1 MRALSRA
8 ISAYVCEFEELDEQ
22 EQALLLV
29 AADARTHAQA
39 PYSHYLVGAA
49 VLDGDGHITAGCN
62 VERCTYTQTTHAE
75 QAAVD
80 AMVVHGKSKKIRA
93 VAVVAG
99 PEGIVGKSI
108 DNFPKG
114 EVVTVFDKIPAPS
127 CGHCLQIIWE
137 NCGGD
142 NKVKL
147 YSWDD
152 GWVYITTIGDAFPMK
167 FGPNDLGIEL

>member
-1 MRALSRA
+1 MRALSHP
-8 ISAYVCEFEELDEQ
+8 ISVFVCGFEELDEQ

-29 AADARTHAQA
+29 AADAMTKAQA

-80 AMVVHGKSKKIRA
+80 AMVVHGKSRKIQA
-93 VAVVAG
+93 VAVVGG
-99 PEGIVGKSI
+99 PDGTINGPIER
-108 DNFPKG
+108 FPKG
-114 EVVTVFDKIPAPS
+114 EVVASFDEIPAPS

-137 NCGGD
+137 NCRGD

-147 YSWDD
+147 YSWAD
-152 GWVYITTIGDAFPMK
+152 GWVYITTIGDALPMK
-167 FGPNDLGIEL
+167 FGPNDLL